1 MEVKSKRP
9 LALPLGGRLHYF
21 RLEALQA
28 VEFELER
35 RIDDVIECGADPL
48 NFFRDLVREAYLV
61 KTPEGFYKNDDE
73 SVDFLYSDDYDELLR
88 AIFESS
94 DPEQNLADFIEAIT
108 PSIGKTTNTYNI
120 FEDKEKN
127 VQP

>member
-1 MEVKSKRP
+1 MVVKPKKP

-35 RIDDVIECGADPL
+35 RIDDVVEHDADPL

-61 KTPEGFYKNDDE
+61 KTAEGFYKDDE
-73 SVDFLYSDDYDELLR
+73 ESVGFLYSDDYDELLR
-88 AIFESS
+88 AIFEAS
-94 DPEQNLADFIEAIT
+94 DPEQNLADFIAQIT
-108 PSIGKTTNTYNI
+108 PTIDSTYNI
-120 FEDKEKN
+120 FEDKDNN
-127 VQP
+127 VHP

>member
-1 MEVKSKRP
+1 MEVKPKKP

-35 RIDDVIECGADPL
+35 RIDDVVEHDADPL

-61 KTPEGFYKNDDE
+61 KTAEGFYKDDE
-73 SVDFLYSDDYDELLR
+73 ESVGFLYSDDYDELLR
-88 AIFESS
+88 AIFEAS
-94 DPEQNLADFIEAIT
+94 DPEQNLADFIAQIT
-108 PSIGKTTNTYNI
+108 PTIDSTYNI
-120 FEDKEKN
+120 FEDKDNN
-127 VQP
+127 VHP

>member
-1 MEVKSKRP
+1 MEVKPKKP
-9 LALPLGGRLHYF
+9 LTLLLGGGLHYF
-21 RLEALQA
+21 RLEAFQA
-28 VEFELER
+28 IEFELER
-35 RIDDVIECGADPL
+35 RIDDVIEHDADPL
-48 NFFRDLVREAYLV
+48 IFFRDLVREAYLV

-73 SVDFLYSDDYDELLR
+73 SVDFLYSDDYDELLS
-88 AIFESS
+88 AIFQSA